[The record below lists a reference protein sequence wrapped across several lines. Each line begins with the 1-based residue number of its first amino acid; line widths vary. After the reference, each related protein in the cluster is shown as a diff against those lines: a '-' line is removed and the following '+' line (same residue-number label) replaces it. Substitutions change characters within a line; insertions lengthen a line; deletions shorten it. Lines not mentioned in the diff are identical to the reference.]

1 MNSIDATLAQRESTY
16 GDYADVANVS
26 QWLQETMAKG
36 KNWDSM
42 ENYQKESLQM
52 IANKIARIVTG
63 NAKYHDSWH
72 DIGGYAKLV
81 ADRLL

>member
-26 QWLQETMAKG
+26 QWLQEIMAKG